1 MMIMIAEYDTIA
13 VVYRVV
19 NGRIVKTHGRASL
32 RGGRIVYGVGLLGR
46 IAIRPYGDWV
56 GEYPH
61 GVDLHHPRFGVVFRL
76 LFHYDISSAT
86 VQFVIFPFCGIV
98 NDVL

>member
-1 MMIMIAEYDTIA
+1 M
-13 VVYRVV
+13 VVIRRGL

-32 RGGRIVYGVGLLGR
+32 RGGHASLRGGRILYGVGLLGR

-76 LFHYDISSAT
+76 LFHYDISFFI